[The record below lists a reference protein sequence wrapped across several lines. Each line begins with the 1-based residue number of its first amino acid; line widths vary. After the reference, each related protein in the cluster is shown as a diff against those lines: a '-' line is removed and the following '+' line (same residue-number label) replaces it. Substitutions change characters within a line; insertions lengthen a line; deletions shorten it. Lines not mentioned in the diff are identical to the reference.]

1 MISSSSGILTT
12 GNTTWVGQT
21 VPSGGTSVA
30 TDQTGAGT
38 VYDYANP
45 FWSQAATNFF
55 QVNGVGRTTGLLTS
69 TTGPT
74 PTRDAQWPAFFDQG
88 DLTAGSDF
96 AVNPVNGNE
105 IVISSQNGG
114 QGPQIFSTENQGQN
128 WNVIGTQTDLDGTYA
143 PALAYGAPTTGNPV
157 DTFIYAG
164 TTGGSIF
171 VTFTGGGNG
180 TSNNWINIS
189 KGLDGS
195 PVEAIV
201 TDPNHNTTDAYA
213 VTQKGIYFMAD
224 SSATNASWTNITA
237 NLDTLMHTA
246 LNNPSY
252 TQLAVSMLTSLVADW
267 RYASPVLYVG
277 GNSGVYRGIDT
288 GGTWNWELF
297 PAMSTDNAPTDG
309 GYLPNVEV
317 TDLDFATGAVN
328 ASTGIPQTA
337 PNDPNIL
344 MASTFGDG
352 AYAIRL
358 APIVTLNTASASPA
372 GVVGVAGSIP
382 INGVTTYYA
391 NADDNTITFNGSSEK
406 TVTETVNGVTT
417 TYNQVT
423 INVYDLTND
432 PNETTPLQTITTTTN
447 ADGTFSV
454 TIPRPSPDGLHDIVI
469 VGTDQAGVSGPLVTV
484 PLQVETIR
492 PVITGFGLTPQTDTG
507 VSDTDGITD
516 NKQPTVTG
524 TGAPGA
530 SVTISI
536 TNSSNVTT
544 TFNPV
549 MADDNGVFLFPIPSA
564 LADGTYTVSAVE
576 TDVALNTSLPVTFTL
591 KIVTSISTPVALI
604 LSAASDSGVSSS
616 DDLTNVTQPTFTGTA
631 SPNDTV
637 TLYESL
643 NGSTPSPTAPGP
655 LIHRVI
661 TPLLFPISLR
671 PTAPMPLQS
680 SKPILLPTYP
690 PPRLPRCYDRYDR
703 TDRRCHAGTRQ
714 PVRHIYRYR
723 RHHHRCPPGRHRH
736 DQLGRWH
743 SLGRHAGRNVIAHG
757 IRHPGHARLPDDW
770 GVLDLYHRHGC
781 CRQFRQHVFFGHGHR
796 YAAGSRGHGDR
807 SQCQRGPGSHQ
818 YPGGFVHQWCSQSE
832 HRRFHRDD

>member
-1 MISSSSGILTT
+1 M
-12 GNTTWVGQT
+12 
-21 VPSGGTSVA
+21 
-30 TDQTGAGT
+30 
-38 VYDYANP
+38 
-45 FWSQAATNFF
+45 
-55 QVNGVGRTTGLLTS
+55 TS

-114 QGPQIFSTENQGQN
+114 QESANLLYGKSGTELERHWHADRSG
-128 WNVIGTQTDLDGTYA
+128 WHVCPCTGGRR
-143 PALAYGAPTTGNPV
+143 PTTGNPV

-372 GVVGVAGSIP
+372 GVVGVAGGSIP

-391 NADDNTITFNGSSEK
+391 NAD
-406 TVTETVNGVTT
+406 
-417 TYNQVT
+417 
-423 INVYDLTND
+423 
-432 PNETTPLQTITTTTN
+432 
-447 ADGTFSV
+447 
-454 TIPRPSPDGLHDIVI
+454 
-469 VGTDQAGVSGPLVTV
+469 
-484 PLQVETIR
+484 
-492 PVITGFGLTPQTDTG
+492 
-507 VSDTDGITD
+507 
-516 NKQPTVTG
+516 
-524 TGAPGA
+524 
-530 SVTISI
+530 
-536 TNSSNVTT
+536 
-544 TFNPV
+544 
-549 MADDNGVFLFPIPSA
+549 
-564 LADGTYTVSAVE
+564 
-576 TDVALNTSLPVTFTL
+576 
-591 KIVTSISTPVALI
+591 
-604 LSAASDSGVSSS
+604 
-616 DDLTNVTQPTFTGTA
+616 
-631 SPNDTV
+631 
-637 TLYESL
+637 
-643 NGSTPSPTAPGP
+643 
-655 LIHRVI
+655 
-661 TPLLFPISLR
+661 
-671 PTAPMPLQS
+671 
-680 SKPILLPTYP
+680 
-690 PPRLPRCYDRYDR
+690 
-703 TDRRCHAGTRQ
+703 
-714 PVRHIYRYR
+714 
-723 RHHHRCPPGRHRH
+723 
-736 DQLGRWH
+736 
-743 SLGRHAGRNVIAHG
+743 
-757 IRHPGHARLPDDW
+757 
-770 GVLDLYHRHGC
+770 
-781 CRQFRQHVFFGHGHR
+781 RQH
-796 YAAGSRGHGDR
+796 Y
-807 SQCQRGPGSHQ
+807 
-818 YPGGFVHQWCSQSE
+818 YL
-832 HRRFHRDD
+832 